1 MKGEIIMN
9 KLMARIVAV
18 VLAVMMLGT
27 VSFAAPTAT
36 KDAITT
42 DVAERAMYTVK
53 ATKADGTFL
62 AMYQGTTPPGLI
74 AIDPTKVTVGETITV
89 EYGGVDKGYATYPVV
104 VTSRVIEES
113 AFNAATTYTDKN
125 GLVYENVAVATHS
138 FIPDGVATKV
148 GYKLTANGTYNDGE
162 KDVTLTGANPVYINS
177 TNVDDE
183 ETKFSGEG
191 QFTFEVILLNV
202 PVGVTVTAL
211 PYIEY

>member
-1 MKGEIIMN
+1 MN

-42 DVAERAMYTVK
+42 DIATQAMYTVK
-53 ATKADGTFL
+53 ATVGGKII
-62 AMYQGTTPPGLI
+62 AMYQDTTAPTTI
-74 AIDPTKVTVGETITV
+74 AIDPEKVKVGDTITV
-89 EYGGVDKGYATYPVV
+89 EYGGVTGAYASYPVV
-104 VTSRVIEES
+104 VTGEDIANES
-113 AFNAATTYTDKN
+113 VVVATTYTDKN
-125 GLVYENVAVATHS
+125 GLVYENVAVAKNT
-138 FIPDGVATKV
+138 FTPAGVATKV

-162 KDVTLTGANPVYINS
+162 KDVTLTGANVVDINS
-177 TNVDDE
+177 NDNNAE
-183 ETKFSGEG
+183 GTKFSGSG
-191 QFTFEVILLNV
+191 QFSFEVILLNV